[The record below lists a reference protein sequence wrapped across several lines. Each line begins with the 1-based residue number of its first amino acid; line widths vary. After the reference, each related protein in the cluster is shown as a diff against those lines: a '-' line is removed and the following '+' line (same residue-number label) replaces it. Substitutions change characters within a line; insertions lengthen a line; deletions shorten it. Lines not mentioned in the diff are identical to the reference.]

1 MENKLLN
8 DLRQIRGTT
17 VTYSRTGGG
26 AGSILLIKFSN
37 NNRLWIWRYW
47 ELLKNGQIITTEAD
61 DCTAMTGKIAL
72 VAIQLE
78 NKSVEDISLNS
89 YNIHITFSDG
99 YSLFVYASIDIDNDL
114 PNWKYSIPSKN
125 LVYEITSDLIVE
137 QRQWSKKQNNGVG
150 SSNHFSI

>member
-47 ELLKNGQIITTEAD
+47 ELLKNGQIITTEED
-61 DCTAMTGKIAL
+61 DSTAINGKIAL
-72 VAIQLE
+72 AAIQLE
-78 NKSVEDISLNS
+78 NKSVEDIYLNS

-99 YSLFVYASIDIDNDL
+99 YSLLVYASIDDYNDL

-137 QRQWSKKQNNGVG
+137 QRQWSKKYRK
-150 SSNHFSI
+150 